1 MFHVHHID
9 TLDDS
14 PDLEPYRTMRRPLGH
29 VKDRL
34 FVAEGDKVVQRL
46 LESDFEVISAIMP
59 EHCLPALEPL
69 LQARPENLPVY
80 IVPLR
85 ELDKMVGFH
94 LYQGV
99 MAVARFPT
107 PLSLD
112 QILARSPQPRLL
124 LALDGLANAENLGVI
139 IRNAAAFGV
148 QALIAGETCA
158 TPYLR
163 RSVRN
168 SMGTIFKLPVVESP
182 DLVAALRTLRVAGVK
197 CVAAHGS
204 ARGLTLSQ
212 CDLRGDCCILLG
224 SEGHGLSPAAL
235 EACDEHVSIPMA
247 LDVDSIN
254 VSNASAVF
262 LYEAARQRGRM

>member
-112 QILARSPQPRLL
+112 QILARSPHPRLL

-182 DLVAALRTLRVAGVK
+182 DLVAALRTLRAAGV
-197 CVAAHGS
+197 
-204 ARGLTLSQ
+204 
-212 CDLRGDCCILLG
+212 
-224 SEGHGLSPAAL
+224 
-235 EACDEHVSIPMA
+235 
-247 LDVDSIN
+247 
-254 VSNASAVF
+254 
-262 LYEAARQRGRM
+262 